1 MPELCY
7 GHFTWAANCK
17 ALSFAVLCTRC
28 LSEKIQCNCIE
39 GHRSSTGFGI
49 YFKRTHTSRAVPHS
63 FLFICFFTT
72 LLSFFFFF
80 CTLCLVWFCSPYCTF
95 CQAGLPVSLY
105 ISSQHIDWWRH
116 MSFSPFLPVFHCGDW
131 SISFSALEW
140 RYWEAPWS
148 YTILISRSL
157 LTVKL
162 WVPTIAVARRQHCI
176 SVFLTGY

>member
-72 LLSFFFFF
+72 LLSFFFFLHPLF
-80 CTLCLVWFCSPYCTF
+80 GLVLFPLLHLLPSWASGLSLHFFATYRLMKAHVFFTLSSGISLRWLVHFFLCIGMTVLGGSVIIYNPDLEILAYRQTLGTHYCSCSTT
-95 CQAGLPVSLY
+95 
-105 ISSQHIDWWRH
+105 
-116 MSFSPFLPVFHCGDW
+116 
-131 SISFSALEW
+131 AL
-140 RYWEAPWS
+140 
-148 YTILISRSL
+148 
-157 LTVKL
+157 
-162 WVPTIAVARRQHCI
+162 H
-176 SVFLTGY
+176 